1 MASNTAIIYH
11 YFEKD
16 SVYRDNLTFFLSTGV
31 HAEAD
36 YYVVISGECSLSLP
50 SFDNV
55 KYIYADNI
63 NNDFGGYATYV
74 KNHFTDYYDFYIF
87 INSSVRGPFTPPY
100 LARSWSEIFT
110 SKLKDD
116 VHLVGAS
123 VNILPDRSDFKNQ
136 YKEMFSSECTGS
148 HVQTTSYALT
158 REAMKHLID
167 IGFYKTEEAYKKFE
181 VILAYE
187 LRLSNEITR
196 NGWSFDSILPVYNS
210 INCYS
215 SEVMFKNKTAKEG
228 DVLWRSAFFGRSL
241 SPLEVVFVK
250 TNRDMI
256 DEADLASFTFTGI
269 HDRKLTKTWRAA
281 SDLLEQSYLQ
291 SSKPSDP
298 YKNEKSTEWL
308 VRKLKSF
315 KRRFFQLRI
324 KKENSL

>member
-1 MASNTAIIYH
+1 MAAGTAIIYH

-16 SVYRDNLTFFLSTGV
+16 SVYRDNLTFFLSTGI

-36 YYVVISGECSLSLP
+36 YYIVISGNCSLSLP
-50 SFDNV
+50 EFDNV
-55 KYIYADNI
+55 KYIYTDNI
-63 NNDFGGYATYV
+63 NNDFGGYSNFI
-74 KNHFTDYYDFYIF
+74 NHHFIDCYEFYIF

-100 LARSWSEIFT
+100 LSRHWSEIFT
-110 SKLKDD
+110 SKLQAN

-123 VNILPDRSDFKNQ
+123 INILPEWSDFKNK
-136 YKEMFSSECTGS
+136 YSKMFSSECTGS

-158 REAMKHLID
+158 RKAMKHLIE
-167 IGFYKTEEAYKKFE
+167 IGFYKTDKAYEKFE

-187 LRLSNEITR
+187 LRLSNEIAK
-196 NGWSFDSILPVYNS
+196 NGWNFESILPIYNNV
-210 INCYS
+210 NCHN
-215 SEVMFKNKTAKEG
+215 SEVRFKNKTSKEG

-269 HDRKLTKTWRAA
+269 HDRKLTKTWGAA

-291 SSKPSDP
+291 SSKPSES
-298 YKNEKSTEWL
+298 YKNEKPAARL
-308 VRKLKSF
+308 FRKLRNF
-315 KRRFFQLRI
+315 KRRIFQQNI
-324 KKENSL
+324 KKGKSF